1 MSTATDMRDAYIAA
15 EAAVLLG
22 KTVEIGGRRLSLE
35 DLSQIRAGRK
45 EWERRVL
52 DEARAASGNAGGFR
66 YRSADF
72 TGCNQ

>member
-1 MSTATDMRDAYIAA
+1 MSTATDMRDAYLAA
-15 EAAVLLG
+15 ETAVLLG
-22 KTVEIGGRRLSLE
+22 KTVEIAGRRLTRE
-35 DLSQIRAGRK
+35 DLAEIRAGRK
-45 EWERRVL
+45 EWERRAI